1 MQKKWYEMNDS
12 EFSLLCLK
20 YRVAF
25 QFIVVATVTAN
36 IYSTILSFMIEE
48 FFLWLLLALGLQA
61 VFAMAYTVELK
72 IILPIVRSNDRIR
85 QFLKDQTFN
94 KGL

>member
-1 MQKKWYEMNDS
+1 MQKKWYEMNDN

-25 QFIVVATVTAN
+25 QFTVVTTVTAN
-36 IYSTILSFMIEE
+36 IYSTILSFMVEE

-94 KGL
+94 KRL